1 MKILSLMLTVVC
13 CSAAAAQGVPRPFI
27 PPPPGP
33 LETFLANNANA
44 TVVRKQAG
52 TLVGSNQDT
61 AVFFAIVASSPA
73 DSTVKF
79 KGMEIRIT
87 DAGRTS
93 ALYFDYEPAS
103 RNESRDNFQLLL
115 DRLADATTEGGH
127 MDLVREQVAGAT
139 RWGTSA
145 EGLVRNQAV
154 LNIGYWHG
162 DTDTGVT
169 IWDAHRD
176 HWTYFPTATFKQIT
190 ACVKAAREFLVTN

>member
-1 MKILSLMLTVVC
+1 MKILPLMLTLVC
-13 CSAAAAQGVPRPFI
+13 CSAASAQGVPRPFI

-33 LETFLANNANA
+33 LETFLANNPNA
-44 TVVRKQAG
+44 TVVRKQTG
-52 TLVGSNQDT
+52 ILVGSNRDT

-93 ALYFDYEPAS
+93 AMYFDYEPAV

-127 MDLVREQVAGAT
+127 ISLVREQVAGAT
-139 RWGTSA
+139 RWGVSA
-145 EGLVRNQAV
+145 EGSFRNQAI

-162 DTDTGVT
+162 ETDTGVT

-176 HWTYFPTATFKQIT
+176 HSTYLPGSTVEQAM
-190 ACVKAAREFLVTN
+190 ACVKAAREFIITN